1 MDAVAHADAAG
12 PSSAIVYES
21 RRLPVAADAGDT
33 DAPQPSCVSAPQTG
47 SSRRDERRPMRRFG
61 PPVCRSCG
69 RPGHVEK
76 NCFGLRRQIVVE
88 KSLFIRERAKLQN
101 AQEYARMAAT
111 PAPSLAAG
119 ASRER
124 EREREEPSVA
134 KVFRVVKK
142 VEKRHAASMGGE
154 CGEDGAALGGIQL
167 LGQYDDSDDDD
178 DVK

>member
-1 MDAVAHADAAG
+1 M
-12 PSSAIVYES
+12 
-21 RRLPVAADAGDT
+21 
-33 DAPQPSCVSAPQTG
+33 
-47 SSRRDERRPMRRFG
+47 
-61 PPVCRSCG
+61 
-69 RPGHVEK
+69 EK

-142 VEKRHAASMGGE
+142 NEKRPAAPMG
-154 CGEDGAALGGIQL
+154 GEDGAALGGLQL